1 MYRKMNAAHRHTGR
15 MTSDPRMRMSNKA
28 EVGMGC
34 IGLLA
39 LVGFIAVPVLLI
51 LMVI

>member
-28 EVGMGC
+28 EVGFGMVGTLSLF
-34 IGLLA
+34 ILA
-39 LVGFIAVPVLLI
+39 III
-51 LMVI
+51 LGVFL